1 MNSVDQI
8 HLKVIAPDRILVDS
22 MVDSV
27 YLPGTEGEMGI
38 MPEHMNL
45 LTAMNMG
52 EVLYAIDGEDTYI
65 VIDGGFVQ
73 VKNNEVILLVEN
85 ASFDREID
93 LEEASR
99 RRKDVEANLKDA
111 KTGSQEFMA
120 MEMQLHRAMLDISSA
135 KRARF

>member
-1 MNSVDQI
+1 MNSVEQI
-8 HLKVIAPDRILVDS
+8 QLKVIAPDRILVDS

-52 EVLYAIDGEDTYI
+52 EVLYTINGEDTYI

-99 RRKDVEANLKDA
+99 RRKDVEANLKDV